1 MTVRNQTISA
11 APAPRRPQGRPRRL
25 TLDKIID
32 TACEIGID
40 RLDMAGLAAKL
51 GTGVA
56 TLYGYVDNYDHLIH
70 LTLQRLGQSTL
81 IVDHGQSWQA
91 VLREHAAS
99 IFAVYRRHPQ
109 LIGHMMDGTRRTLA
123 DIVYFDH
130 VVKLLVDRGIAPVD
144 ALSLYFEVNQI
155 TAGAAVG
162 LHYRASAEAA
172 AGGPDALREE
182 LVAACDASGLP
193 ALREG
198 FAATGLPP
206 ALGDYQRALERLIA
220 EHESTT
226 T

>member
-1 MTVRNQTISA
+1 MTARSHSTPLPPA
-11 APAPRRPQGRPRRL
+11 ARRPQGRPRRL
-25 TLDKIID
+25 TIDTIID

-99 IFAVYRRHPQ
+99 IFAVYRRHPK

-130 VVKLLVDRGIAPVD
+130 VVKLLVDRGIEAGR

-155 TAGAAVG
+155 VTGAAVG
-162 LHYRASAEAA
+162 MHYRASAEAA
-172 AGGPDALREE
+172 AGGPDALRVE
-182 LVAACDASGLP
+182 LIAACDANGLP
-193 ALREG
+193 ALSEG
-198 FAATGLPP
+198 FAVAGLPP
-206 ALGDYQRALERLIA
+206 ALGDYRPAVERLIA
-220 EHESTT
+220 EHEAIR
-226 T
+226 

>member
-1 MTVRNQTISA
+1 MTARRQTVA
-11 APAPRRPQGRPRRL
+11 PPAPRRPQGRPRRL
-25 TLDKIID
+25 TLDIVID
-32 TACEIGID
+32 AACEIGID
-40 RLDMAGLAAKL
+40 RLDMAGLDAKL

-56 TLYGYVDNYDHLIH
+56 TLYGYVDNYDHLVH

-130 VVKLLVDRGIAPVD
+130 VVKLLVDRGIAPAD
-144 ALSLYFEVNQI
+144 ALSLYFEVNQL

-162 LHYRASAEAA
+162 LHYRASAEAS
-172 AGGPDALREE
+172 AGGPDALRQE
-182 LVAACDASGLP
+182 LVAACDAGGLDM
-193 ALREG
+193 LRDG
-198 FAATGLPP
+198 FAVAGLPP
-206 ALGDYQRALERLIA
+206 ALGDYQRALDRLIA
-220 EHESTT
+220 EREATT
-226 T
+226 

>member
-1 MTVRNQTISA
+1 MTARNQTISA
-11 APAPRRPQGRPRRL
+11 SPTPRRPQGRPRRL
-25 TLDKIID
+25 TIDTIID

-56 TLYGYVDNYDHLIH
+56 TLYGYVDNYDHLVH
-70 LTLQRLGQSTL
+70 LTLQRLARSTL

-91 VLREHAAS
+91 VLREHAAA

-130 VVKLLVDRGIAPVD
+130 VVKLLVDRGIAAPR

-155 TAGAAVG
+155 VVGAAVG
-162 LHYRASAEAA
+162 MHYRASAEAA
-172 AGGPDALREE
+172 AGGPDALRQE
-182 LVAACDASGLP
+182 LIAACDASGLP
-193 ALREG
+193 ALGEG
-198 FAATGLPP
+198 FATAGLPP
-206 ALGDYQRALERLIA
+206 ALGDYERALERLIA
-220 EHESTT
+220 EYDATP
-226 T
+226 